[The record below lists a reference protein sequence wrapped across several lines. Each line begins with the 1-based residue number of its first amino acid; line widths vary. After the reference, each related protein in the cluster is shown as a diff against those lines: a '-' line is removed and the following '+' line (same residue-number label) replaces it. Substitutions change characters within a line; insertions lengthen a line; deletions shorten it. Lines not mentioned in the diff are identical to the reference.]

1 MVKFH
6 FSNLHLFFSVLDN
19 VKALFRRAKAHVG
32 AWNPQEAQEDF
43 NKVMTLDPSLSTA
56 VQKEL
61 KNLEEL
67 KKQKDSEDRNKLKG
81 LFSWKWLFLVLNCQ
95 IFNKTV
101 LNKFNA
107 IYLFLLCIYC
117 IMSFCGTCNFCI
129 TTCSVFKQ
137 DITFMWMSEFF
148 CVAIYIVNVF
158 ATKNGRE

>member
-1 MVKFH
+1 MQN
-6 FSNLHLFFSVLDN
+6 SISRFFSVLDN

-81 LFSWKWLFLVLNCQ
+81 LFS
-95 IFNKTV
+95 
-101 LNKFNA
+101 
-107 IYLFLLCIYC
+107 
-117 IMSFCGTCNFCI
+117 
-129 TTCSVFKQ
+129 
-137 DITFMWMSEFF
+137 
-148 CVAIYIVNVF
+148 
-158 ATKNGRE
+158 